1 MGGRE
6 SNLGSQT
13 ASQNDL
19 ETPLMTLPFS
29 KRDDNLVSLRVQR
42 ETTPERPAL
51 FATKAATKKENTRI
65 VIPRDEI
72 KDENKTMFTTKVAG
86 KEEKSETTIA
96 TKAPGKLINFNMT
109 RTKEKLSNISNLLY
123 KKTELD

>member
-6 SNLGSQT
+6 SNLESFTG
-13 ASQNDL
+13 SQNDL
-19 ETPLMTLPFS
+19 DTPLMNLPFS
-29 KRDDNLVSLRVQR
+29 KRDENLVSLRVQR

>member
-13 ASQNDL
+13 GSQNDL
-19 ETPLMTLPFS
+19 DAPLMTLPFA
-29 KRDDNLVSLRVQR
+29 KRDDDLVSLRVQR

-96 TKAPGKLINFNMT
+96 TKAPGKLINFNMS